1 MPIKDFK
8 YNKRSIFVKLNS
20 DADESVFNEIFI
32 ERDYKSLEEI
42 IKNAKAPILDIGAH
56 IGLFS
61 IYVRTLNSEVAI
73 FAYEPEE
80 NNFETLKENFRLN
93 HLDKNIVAK
102 NVAVSAT
109 EEQKILYIS
118 QDSHNHSLVQST
130 GTSQKV
136 QATPLT
142 KILQKAGTVDLVKM
156 DCEGAEFEIIKSM
169 TKEDFGKIKNIY
181 IEYHE
186 YLPELKSAELKQ
198 IFEQNGFKT
207 KIAPS
212 YYDKRMGFLF
222 ASSQKAA

>member
-1 MPIKDFK
+1 MPIKYFK
-8 YNKRSIFVKLNS
+8 YNRKQISVELNS
-20 DADESVFNEIFI
+20 DADESVFNEIFV

-42 IKNAKAPILDIGAH
+42 ISNAKNPIIDIGAH

-61 IYVRTLNSEVAI
+61 IYVRTLNTDVII
-73 FAYEPEE
+73 FDYEPEE
-80 NNFETLKENFRLN
+80 NNFKALKENFRLN
-93 HLDKNIVAK
+93 HLEKNMVAK
-102 NVAVSAT
+102 NLAVGESEGVKT
-109 EEQKILYIS
+109 LYVS

-130 GTSQKV
+130 ERSQKV
-136 QATPLT
+136 QATT
-142 KILQKAGTVDLVKM
+142 ISKILQKAGTVDLVKM

-186 YLPELKSAELKQ
+186 YLPELKSAELKK

-207 KIAPS
+207 KSSPS
-212 YYDKRMGFLF
+212 HYDKRMGFLF